1 MFQANDLFYMKQFSA
16 PFQFARIGLIA
27 EGVGVMKT
35 GREGV
40 EGDGD
45 GDRYPGRDG
54 LEKYGEAK
62 LCEGCEDL
70 AG

>member
-1 MFQANDLFYMKQFSA
+1 MKQFST

-27 EGVGVMKT
+27 EGVGVMDT
-35 GREGV
+35 GRDGV
-40 EGDGD
+40 EGCSD

-54 LEKYGEAK
+54 LDKDGEAK
-62 LCEGCEDL
+62 LCEDL

>member
-1 MFQANDLFYMKQFSA
+1 MKQFSA

-27 EGVGVMKT
+27 EGVGVVET

-40 EGDGD
+40 EGD
-45 GDRYPGRDG
+45 RHPGRDG
-54 LEKYGEAK
+54 LEKDDEAK
-62 LCEGCEDL
+62 LCESCEDL

>member
-1 MFQANDLFYMKQFSA
+1 MKQFSA

-27 EGVGVMKT
+27 EGVGVVET
-35 GREGV
+35 SRDGV

-54 LEKYGEAK
+54 LDKDDEAK
-62 LCEGCEDL
+62 LCEDCEDL
-70 AG
+70 AA

>member
-1 MFQANDLFYMKQFSA
+1 MKQFSA

-27 EGVGVMKT
+27 EGVGVVET
-35 GREGV
+35 GRDGV
-40 EGDGD
+40 ERDGD

-54 LEKYGEAK
+54 LDKDDKAK

>member
-1 MFQANDLFYMKQFSA
+1 MKQFSA

-27 EGVGVMKT
+27 EGVGAVET

-40 EGDGD
+40 EGDGNVD
-45 GDRYPGRDG
+45 GYPDRDG
-54 LEKYGEAK
+54 LEKDDKAK
-62 LCEGCEDL
+62 LLEDCEDL

>member
-1 MFQANDLFYMKQFSA
+1 M
-16 PFQFARIGLIA
+16 
-27 EGVGVMKT
+27 ET
-35 GREGV
+35 GRDGV

-54 LEKYGEAK
+54 LDKDDEAK
-62 LCEGCEDL
+62 LSEGCNDL